1 MLEALRLGAAGDH
14 AAATEARI
22 AAIDQ
27 APDTGGPNRPS
38 CWLATIGRDGS
49 PHLAGV
55 GALWV
60 DGAYWFETGASTR
73 KGRNLARAPHITT
86 GVWTRDNPFH
96 YAEVRGDVV
105 DTIDGEQAWQHINTV
120 ARRHGGD
127 GYSMPRHDRVV
138 LVIRPRRQL
147 LARPPRL

>member
-1 MLEALRLGAAGDH
+1 METIDGPDLHAEVRTLASGRNFAAV
-14 AAATEARI
+14 ATLLPDGQPQNQLTWIDTDGTHLLVNTPASTQKRRNVARDARI
-22 AAIDQ
+22 
-27 APDTGGPNRPS
+27 
-38 CWLATIGRDGS
+38 TI
-49 PHLAGV
+49 A
-55 GALWV
+55 
-60 DGAYWFETGASTR
+60 
-73 KGRNLARAPHITT
+73 
-86 GVWTRDNPFH
+86 VWNRDNPFQ

-127 GYSMPRHDRVV
+127 GYGMPRHDRVV